1 VRVWLDRAEGALTLG
16 AVAATFVMMVLTTAD
31 AVGRYVF
38 NRPILVA
45 YELTTNY
52 LMVGAV
58 FLAMPYAYREG
69 ANIRVTFLSDRLRG
83 TVRLAVDH
91 VVQIASTLYCV
102 ALVVAT
108 VQQAR
113 HIARTGTT
121 FTTVDL
127 PMWPAHVGIAVA
139 LFVVAVMMLADL
151 PEVRRGRSSLF
162 REGGGG

>member
-1 VRVWLDRAEGALTLG
+1 MRIWLDRAETALTLG

-52 LMVGAV
+52 LMVAAV

-69 ANIRVTFLSDRLRG
+69 ANIRVTFLADRLRG
-83 TVRLAVDH
+83 PIRLAVDYI
-91 VVQIASTLYCV
+91 VQVASTLYCV

-113 HIARTGTT
+113 HIVRTGTT

-127 PMWPAHVGIAVA
+127 PMWPAHVAIAVA
-139 LFVVAVMMLADL
+139 LFFVAVMMLADL

-162 REGGGG
+162 REGGG